1 MLVYLTDPTFTPNW
15 IKSDTTLQEIFSKK
29 QGLSQ
34 FSLYRDETR
43 NIRHDVYH
51 PIDYISHDVKIIVG
65 EFDSIEHLE
74 KCKPDNSEIV
84 KELNRDGNISIIKV
98 KFPILQKKEYKQD
111 EYTNKLFNRLSNDD
125 RILFCY
131 ISTSGKGIRFAFR
144 LDEKVNND
152 MEYISNYYFYGKE
165 FLKHDDEN
173 RFGLECTS
181 GSTGSFYELCS
192 VSSVYWMLPT
202 TNDWVVKQSK
212 NLRKL

>member
-1 MLVYLTDPTFTPNW
+1 MITYHL
-15 IKSDTTLQEIFSKK
+15 
-29 QGLSQ
+29 
-34 FSLYRDETR
+34 
-43 NIRHDVYH
+43 YH

-165 FLKHDDEN
+165 FLKYDKEN
-173 RFGLECTS
+173 RFVIES
-181 GSTGSFYELCS
+181 NASNTGSFYELGN
-192 VSSVYWMLPT
+192 VTSVYWFLPNT
-202 TNDWVVKQSK
+202 DKWHVRDSVELKK
-212 NLRKL
+212 I